1 MIVPVVKCKTC
12 DGEMVQKRRFRLF
25 IVGVLMVASLAIA
38 VFVPLFWAPSI
49 ILLLTGCY
57 LIVWATLRKGCWC
70 RTCKKFGTF

>member
-12 DGEMVQKRRFRLF
+12 NGEMIQKSRFRLF

-38 VFVPLFWAPSI
+38 VFVPLFWAPGI

-57 LIVWATLRKGCWC
+57 LIIWATLGKGRWC
-70 RTCKKFGTF
+70 RTCKKFGML